1 MYQDLISIHGYNQ
14 GKDSEL
20 EGYTPAIGQPRRMV
34 LLYILLPTIP
44 PPPQV
49 CVEVATPFFLFF
61 LSGPFVGI
69 SLPPLTPNH
78 FSVLGNFLDILL
90 QGKGL
95 GGSGQSLGYP

>member
-1 MYQDLISIHGYNQ
+1 MYQDLISIQGYNQ

-49 CVEVATPFFLFF
+49 CVEVATLFFYFFIWSLRGYILTSSNPQPFFC
-61 LSGPFVGI
+61 PRE
-69 SLPPLTPNH
+69 
-78 FSVLGNFLDILL
+78 FS
-90 QGKGL
+90 
-95 GGSGQSLGYP
+95 